1 MNLVVPDALA
11 GERLDRIVA
20 LETDLTRNA
29 ASALVSS
36 GAVTVNG
43 AVVTKGSARVATGDV
58 IAAVL
63 APVVDDSLVAEP
75 GVAFDVVYEDDDV
88 IVVDKPA
95 GLVVHPGAGRAA
107 GTLVHGL
114 VARYPEIVS
123 VGERD
128 RPGIVHRLDSGTSG
142 LMVVARTEAARAT
155 LVEMLSAREVSR
167 QYRAL
172 AWGEVAGE
180 EGLIDAPIGRSERER
195 TKMAITADGRE
206 ARTRFVVLERFASPV
221 PVTLLECHLDTGR
234 THQIRV
240 HLASIKHPVVGD
252 TRYGRARPAITCD
265 RPFLH
270 AERLAFS
277 HPITGEEMAFGS
289 ALPDD
294 LAAVLATLS
303 S

>member
-20 LETDLTRNA
+20 LEADLTRQA
-29 ASALVSS
+29 ASEVVSS

-43 AVVTKGSARVATGDV
+43 RVVTKGSARVATGDV
-58 IAAVL
+58 IAAVV
-63 APVVDDSLVAEP
+63 PEIEDDSLVGDAD
-75 GVAFDVVYEDDDV
+75 VAFAVVYLDDDV
-88 IVVDKPA
+88 LVIDKPA
-95 GLVVHPGAGRAA
+95 GLVVHPGAGRAS

-114 VARYPEIVS
+114 VARYPEIAS
-123 VGERD
+123 VGEPD

-142 LMVVARTEAARAT
+142 LMVVARTEDARVA
-155 LVEMLSAREVSR
+155 LVDMLGAREVSR

-172 AWGEVAGE
+172 AWGEVEGD

-195 TKMAITADGRE
+195 TKMAIIADGRE
-206 ARTRFVVLERFASPV
+206 ARTRFVVLERFTSPA
-221 PVTLLECHLDTGR
+221 PVTLLECHLETGR

-252 TRYGRARPAITCD
+252 TRYGRARPAITID

-270 AERLAFS
+270 AERLAFA
-277 HPITGEEMAFGS
+277 HPTTGEAMAFTSPLPGDLV
-289 ALPDD
+289 AL
-294 LAAVLATLS
+294 LATLD
-303 S
+303 